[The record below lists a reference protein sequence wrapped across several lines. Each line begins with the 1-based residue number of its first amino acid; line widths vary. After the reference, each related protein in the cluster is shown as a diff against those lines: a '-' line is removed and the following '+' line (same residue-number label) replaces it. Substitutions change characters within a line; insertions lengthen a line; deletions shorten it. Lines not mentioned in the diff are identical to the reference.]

1 MMDDSRSNKDPIEE
15 PPRYSVGYR
24 KPPVHSRFK
33 KGQSGNPRGRP
44 KGERNRTTILNSIL
58 NERVV
63 VTDNGMRKRITKQE
77 AVYKQLVNKAASG
90 DPRAAQLLLS
100 EMREIE
106 GRIGSTPSGREI
118 LEEIDQQVFQNF
130 LKRMR
135 DEGGGDGEN
144 TENEKG

>member
-1 MMDDSRSNKDPIEE
+1 MMDDSRNNKDPIEE
-15 PPRYSVGYR
+15 PPHYSVGYR
-24 KPPVHSRFK
+24 KPPAHSRFK

-106 GRIGSTPSGREI
+106 GRIGSTQAGREI
-118 LEEIDQQVFQNF
+118 VEEIDQHVFQNF

-135 DEGGGDGEN
+135 NEGGGDGEN
-144 TENEKG
+144 TEPDKG

>member
-1 MMDDSRSNKDPIEE
+1 MMDDSRDDKDPVEE
-15 PPRYSVGYR
+15 APDYSVGYG

-33 KGQSGNPRGRP
+33 KGRSGNLKGRP

-63 VTDNGMRKRITKQE
+63 VTDNGVRKRITKQE

-90 DPRAAQLLLS
+90 DHRAAQLLLS

-106 GRIGSTPSGREI
+106 GRIGSTPTGHEI
-118 LEEIDQQVFQNF
+118 VEEIDQQVFQNF

-144 TENEKG
+144 TENDKG